1 MEFYQKDRP
10 KRRHRCAGFGRE
22 NTLSTNVQQRF
33 IEDQEQEKKRVN
45 ARFDEDLVKLEKF
58 WALSGNKAA
67 ADPARAGASR
77 PVMLRG
83 GLSRFSSAAVRSPA
97 AGWLCPCSLS

>member
-1 MEFYQKDRP
+1 MEFYQKDP
-10 KRRHRCAGFGRE
+10 SKAPPSLRRLVEE
-22 NTLSTNVQQRF
+22 NTLSTAVQQRF

-67 ADPARAGASR
+67 TDPARAGASR
-77 PVMLRG
+77 PAR
-83 GLSRFSSAAVRSPA
+83 
-97 AGWLCPCSLS
+97 